1 MIIKLVTILLP
12 ILYALILWRY
22 SVWQLCRE
30 LDKRSA
36 PLREPRLDAVIGQL
50 AHTLALPAIPV
61 HLYEEAQLNGL
72 AAPDGRIFLT
82 RGMIEAFRAD
92 QISPAEIAS
101 VIAHELG
108 HVALG
113 HTRQR
118 MIDFTGHSVM
128 RLAFASVLGR
138 ILPGIGA
145 HLAGFLSK
153 LLAARLSRRDE
164 YAADAWAT
172 ALLIKAG
179 IGASGQKS
187 LLAKLEQQS
196 AQRDGPAAWL
206 MSHPGAGQRI
216 AAIEANERR
225 WCPGEPGEPTV

>member
-1 MIIKLVTILLP
+1 MIIKLAMFLVP
-12 ILYALILWRY
+12 ILYALVLWRF
-22 SVWQLCRE
+22 SIWRLRRE
-30 LDKRSA
+30 LDERSV
-36 PLREPRLDAVIGQL
+36 PLREPRLESVIGQM
-50 AHTLALPAIPV
+50 ANTLALPEIPV
-61 HLYEEAQLNGL
+61 NLYEVAEVNGL

-113 HTRQR
+113 HTRRR
-118 MIDFTGHSVM
+118 MIDFTGHSAL
-128 RLAFASVLGR
+128 RLALVSVLGR
-138 ILPGIGA
+138 ILPGVGA
-145 HLAGFLSK
+145 HLAGFLSS

-179 IGASGQKS
+179 IGADGQKS
-187 LLAKLEQQS
+187 LLAKLEQP
-196 AQRDGPAAWL
+196 AANRAGPAAWL
-206 MSHPGAGQRI
+206 MSHPRAGERI

-225 WCPGEPGEPTV
+225 WRPGEPTGPTV